1 MLITTYQK
9 LHKLPVKNI
18 NITVNN
24 QALESV
30 TSEKLFGDVDQN
42 LTWKGHVDKVHRTV
56 SMLLSKFGRIKPF
69 LPTDAHIKYCQAFI
83 FLHLDYCSTVWGS
96 TQL

>member
-9 LHKLPVKNI
+9 LHKLLVKNI

-30 TSEKLFGDVDQN
+30 TSEKLLGIVVVKN
-42 LTWKGHVDKVHRTV
+42 LTWKGHVDNVHRTV
-56 SMLLSKFGRIKPF
+56 SMLLSKF
-69 LPTDAHIKYCQAFI
+69 
-83 FLHLDYCSTVWGS
+83 
-96 TQL
+96 